1 MDEARRKKTNLTN
14 RTTSNALGQRRG
26 GGKVAG
32 PIAAYMLRQ
41 RRLAS
46 LLHSYEKKTIQKWHV
61 VSLKEFLG
69 VAKEIEG

>member
-1 MDEARRKKTNLTN
+1 MDE
-14 RTTSNALGQRRG
+14 
-26 GGKVAG
+26 VAG